1 MVSGTARR
9 AETLTATP
17 GTWSGN
23 DNTFAYQW
31 QRGGVDIA
39 GATGATYSPVT
50 ADVGAT
56 LRVRVTATNPDGSA
70 TASSAS
76 TTSVQAAPP
85 VNTSVPFTTG
95 NAVRTTTL
103 TASPG
108 TWSGAGNTFAY
119 QWQRDTGTG
128 YTDIAGATTTAYTLG
143 VPDVGARIRIRVIA
157 TNPDA
162 TATAYSIGSA
172 VVQGGPP
179 LSTAPPTVIG
189 TARRTVDAQLHGRD
203 LERHRQRLHLPVAAP
218 RARGLVRQHRRRDRR
233 DVHARLR
240 RRRVRDPPARDRD
253 EPGRGGQREQRGDRG
268 RRRTRR
274 RPTPRAPS
282 ISGPARLGGTLTAAT
297 GTWSPADVSFTYAW
311 QRDGVDIPGATGA
324 TYTLVSADVG
334 KLVRVRVT
342 GANVDGSASAY
353 SAAADRIAA
362 PPANTVTPPAPS
374 GTPRESETLT
384 AAPGTWDTPGAT
396 ISIAWVRCAADGT
409 NCTEVGTGSTYTLS
423 DADVGRRLGV
433 RVTASSSGGTT
444 TVAGALS
451 AVVTRLTLANVAAP
465 SVTGNAYEGET
476 LTADA
481 GRWTFPSPALD
492 VRLAAL
498 RRERAVLHGQRRLAR
513 TR

>member
-1 MVSGTARR
+1 M
-9 AETLTATP
+9 
-17 GTWSGN
+17 
-23 DNTFAYQW
+23 
-31 QRGGVDIA
+31 
-39 GATGATYSPVT
+39 
-50 ADVGAT
+50 
-56 LRVRVTATNPDGSA
+56 
-70 TASSAS
+70 
-76 TTSVQAAPP
+76 
-85 VNTSVPFTTG
+85 
-95 NAVRTTTL
+95 
-103 TASPG
+103 
-108 TWSGAGNTFAY
+108 
-119 QWQRDTGTG
+119 
-128 YTDIAGATTTAYTLG
+128 
-143 VPDVGARIRIRVIA
+143 
-157 TNPDA
+157 
-162 TATAYSIGSA
+162 
-172 VVQGGPP
+172 VQGGPP

-189 TARRTVDAQLHGRD
+189 TARRTSTLSSTAGSWSGIGNDFTYQW
-203 LERHRQRLHLPVAAP
+203 QRRAPAGSFVNIAGATGETYTLVSADVGFEIRLRVTATNPEGAVSANSAAT
-218 RARGLVRQHRRRDRR
+218 AVV
-233 DVHARLR
+233 VHA
-240 RRRVRDPPARDRD
+240 PPANSA
-253 EPGRGGQREQRGDRG
+253 
-268 RRRTRR
+268 
-274 RPTPRAPS
+274 APS

-384 AAPGTWDTPGAT
+384 AASGTWDTPGAT

-451 AVVTRLTLANVAAP
+451 AVVTRLTLANVAVP
-465 SVTGNAYEGET
+465 SVTGNAYEGAT

-481 GRWTFPSPALD
+481 GRWTFPSPALEYAWQRCDANAQCFMVSAASQYTLTEYD
-492 VRLAAL
+492 VDHTIVLFVTARTPGQSATAQATPLAIQARPVPAFRRAADRHRHGQARPHAASVERDVDQQSRPLRLPVAARRRGHRRRDREHL
-498 RRERAVLHGQRRLAR
+498 RARQGRRGLHGDRRRHGGQRRGDGVPRRRRRPLR
-513 TR
+513 SPPPRRSTPTRRSSPAPTR